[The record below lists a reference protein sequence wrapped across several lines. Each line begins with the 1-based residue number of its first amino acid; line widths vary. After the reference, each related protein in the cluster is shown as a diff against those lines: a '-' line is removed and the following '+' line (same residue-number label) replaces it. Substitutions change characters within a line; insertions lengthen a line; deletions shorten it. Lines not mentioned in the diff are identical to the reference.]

1 MNRYDMLLKL
11 KCQQIINDELLTKVD
26 YEEVY
31 NGPILD
37 KKLKTRRPNSKMLMK
52 NSPFLMHLCL

>member
-1 MNRYDMLLKL
+1 MLLKL

-37 KKLKTRRPNSKMLMK
+37 KKIKDKKT
-52 NSPFLMHLCL
+52 